1 MERKGDVTIVT
12 SRVIGSLPGSP
23 VDLRYAFRL
32 EPGGIAALEIVGGVS
47 VFGPGRRV
55 VALAGPLP

>member
-32 EPGGIAALEIVGGVS
+32 ERGGIAALEIVG
-47 VFGPGRRV
+47 
-55 VALAGPLP
+55 